1 MCPYRSVYEYRTKDD
16 MLHLMARFL
25 SLADVLP
32 EIFWDSYLSAHRH
45 AQVLFCQFFFSFFF
59 IFYPKIFWDS
69 LLSHRHAQVLFC

>member
-16 MLHLMARFL
+16 MLRLMARFL

-45 AQVLFCQFFFSFFF
+45 AQVLFCQFVF
-59 IFYPKIFWDS
+59 
-69 LLSHRHAQVLFC
+69 